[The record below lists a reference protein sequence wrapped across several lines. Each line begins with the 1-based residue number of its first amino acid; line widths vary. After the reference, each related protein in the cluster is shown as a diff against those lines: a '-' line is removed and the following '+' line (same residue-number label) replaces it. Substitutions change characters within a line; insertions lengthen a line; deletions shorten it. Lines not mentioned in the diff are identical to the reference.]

1 MGERLVF
8 TLINTEDKEYLPT
21 QATGLSAGFDLK
33 ARLDNDLAL
42 DPGQR
47 LLIPVGV
54 ALTSDF
60 PTDHFLAIC
69 SRSGLAINHG
79 VYVLNAPGIV
89 DADYIGH
96 EIKVILTNCG
106 SATLIIKDKMR
117 IAQTLILKHQGNTNL
132 DAGIRLGGF
141 GSTG

>member
-1 MGERLVF
+1 VF
-8 TLINTEDKEYLPT
+8 TLINTEDQEYLLA
-21 QATGLSAGFDLK
+21 QATGLSAGFDLR
-33 ARLDNDLAL
+33 ARLDAEVLLKSGD
-42 DPGQR
+42 R

-60 PTDHFLAIC
+60 PTNYFIAIC

-89 DADYIGH
+89 DADYVGH

-106 SATLIIKDKMR
+106 SDDIRITNKMR
-117 IAQTLILKHQGNTNL
+117 IAQALILEHKGSANL

>member
-1 MGERLVF
+1 MF
-8 TLINTEDKEYLPT
+8 TLINTEDSIYLPN
-21 QATGLSAGFDLK
+21 QATALSAGFDLR
-33 ARLDNDLAL
+33 ARLDADVFLT
-42 DPGQR
+42 PGDR

-60 PTDHFLAIC
+60 PTNYFLAIC
-69 SRSGLAINHG
+69 SRSGLAIHHG

-89 DADYIGH
+89 DADYVGH

-106 SATLIIKDKMR
+106 YANITITDKMR
-117 IAQTLILKHQGNTNL
+117 IAQALILEHKGTANL

>member
-1 MGERLVF
+1 VF
-8 TLINTEDKEYLPT
+8 TLINTEDQEYLPV
-21 QATGLSAGFDLK
+21 QATGLSAGFDLR
-33 ARLDNDLAL
+33 ARVDDEVLLM
-42 DPGQR
+42 PGDR
-47 LLIPVGV
+47 LLVPVGV

-60 PTDHFLAIC
+60 PTSYFLAIC
-69 SRSGLAINHG
+69 SRSGLAIDHG

-106 SATLIIKDKMR
+106 YANIKITNKMR
-117 IAQTLILKHQGNTNL
+117 IAQALILEHKGSANL

>member
-1 MGERLVF
+1 MF
-8 TLINTEDKEYLPT
+8 TLINTEDQEYLLA
-21 QATGLSAGFDLK
+21 QATGLSAGFDLR
-33 ARLDNDLAL
+33 ARLDTEVLLKSGD
-42 DPGQR
+42 R

-60 PTDHFLAIC
+60 PTNYFIAIC

-89 DADYIGH
+89 DADYVGH
-96 EIKVILTNCG
+96 EIKVILSNCG
-106 SATLIIKDKMR
+106 SADIRITNKMR
-117 IAQTLILKHQGNTNL
+117 IAQALILEHKGSANL
-132 DAGIRLGGF
+132 DVGIRLGGF

>member
-1 MGERLVF
+1 MF
-8 TLINTEDKEYLPT
+8 TLINTEDQEYLLA
-21 QATGLSAGFDLK
+21 QATGLSAGFDLR
-33 ARLDNDLAL
+33 ARLDAEVLLKSGD
-42 DPGQR
+42 R

-60 PTDHFLAIC
+60 PTNYFIAIC
-69 SRSGLAINHG
+69 SRSGLTINHG

-89 DADYIGH
+89 DADYVGH

-106 SATLIIKDKMR
+106 SDDIRITNKMR
-117 IAQTLILKHQGNTNL
+117 IAQALILEHKGSANL

>member
-1 MGERLVF
+1 MF
-8 TLINTEDKEYLPT
+8 TLINTEDEEYLPV
-21 QATGLSAGFDLK
+21 QATGLSAGFDLR
-33 ARLDNDLAL
+33 ARLDNDVLL
-42 DPGQR
+42 KPGDR

-60 PTDHFLAIC
+60 PTNYFLAIC

-89 DADYIGH
+89 DADYVGH

-106 SATLIIKDKMR
+106 SADITITNKMR
-117 IAQTLILKHQGNTNL
+117 IAQALILEHKGTANL

>member
-1 MGERLVF
+1 MF
-8 TLINTEDKEYLPT
+8 TLINTEDQEYVPV
-21 QATGLSAGFDLK
+21 QATGLSAGFDLR
-33 ARLDNDLAL
+33 ARLDADVLL
-42 DPGQR
+42 KSGER

-60 PTDHFLAIC
+60 PTNYFLAIC

-89 DADYIGH
+89 DADYVGH

-106 SATLIIKDKMR
+106 SADITITNKMR
-117 IAQTLILKHQGNTNL
+117 VAQALILEHKGTANL

>member
-1 MGERLVF
+1 MF
-8 TLINTEDKEYLPT
+8 TLINTEDEEYLPV
-21 QATGLSAGFDLK
+21 QATGLSAGFDLR
-33 ARLDNDLAL
+33 ARLDNDVLL
-42 DPGQR
+42 KPGDR

-60 PTDHFLAIC
+60 PTNYFLAIC

-89 DADYIGH
+89 DADYVGH

-106 SATLIIKDKMR
+106 SADITITNKMR
-117 IAQTLILKHQGNTNL
+117 VAQALILEHKGTANL

>member
-1 MGERLVF
+1 MF
-8 TLINTEDKEYLPT
+8 TLINTEDQEYLPV
-21 QATGLSAGFDLK
+21 QATGLSAGFDLR
-33 ARLDNDLAL
+33 ARLDNDVLL
-42 DPGQR
+42 KPGDR

-60 PTDHFLAIC
+60 PTNYFLAIC

-89 DADYIGH
+89 DADYVGH

-106 SATLIIKDKMR
+106 SADITITNKMR
-117 IAQTLILKHQGNTNL
+117 VAQALILEHKGTANL

>member
-1 MGERLVF
+1 MGKRLVF
-8 TLINTEDKEYLPT
+8 TLINTEDSIYLPN
-21 QATGLSAGFDLK
+21 QATALSAGLDLR
-33 ARLDNDLAL
+33 ARLDADVLL
-42 DPGQR
+42 KSGER

-54 ALTSDF
+54 ALTSNF
-60 PTDHFLAIC
+60 PTNYFLAVC

-89 DADYIGH
+89 DADYVGH

-106 SATLIIKDKMR
+106 TLDITIADKMR
-117 IAQTLILKHQGNTNL
+117 IAQALILEHKGNANL

>member
-1 MGERLVF
+1 VF
-8 TLINTEDKEYLPT
+8 TLINTEDQEYVPV
-21 QATGLSAGFDLK
+21 QATGLSAGFDLR
-33 ARLDNDLAL
+33 ARLDADVLL
-42 DPGQR
+42 KSGER

-60 PTDHFLAIC
+60 PTNYFLAIC

-89 DADYIGH
+89 DADYVGH

-106 SATLIIKDKMR
+106 SADITITNKMR
-117 IAQTLILKHQGNTNL
+117 VAQALILEHKGTANL